1 MYFPANS
8 LHSRSTHLSSN
19 NKNHELEGK
28 TRTEVII
35 AWQQAVTETH
45 ISNNIALGQAKAR
58 ASVTYPQS
66 QKLTELATRNA
77 AKLKARTKKLNFAL
91 VTSQVVVVA
100 FIIAIVA
107 IGYRAPVEATQS
119 GDTASVLEQDQPSV
133 DQVAAADVAA
143 SAAQSANMLVQA
155 NVSSLAIDLNNKT
168 DLAQTDNSFISKPQ
182 IVSQST
188 GRKGVTSYVTKDG
201 DSVQTV
207 AAAFG
212 ISEDTVRWANNL
224 TSDNLKAGTKLTIP
238 SITGVLYTVKAGD
251 TADQLASKYQS
262 DKDRIITFNDLEL
275 TGLNAGQQIIIPDG
289 ILPANERPGYVA
301 PVSSYSSASATT
313 AINSTFVAGNGYAYG
328 YCTYYAYNRRAE
340 LGRPIGG
347 NWGNAVSWA
356 AMARAQGFRVD
367 NIPEAGAVIQNGGGW
382 GGYGHVGIVE
392 RVNSDGSLTVS
403 DMNYVGWNII
413 STRTVPASSV
423 GSYNYIH

>member
-1 MYFPANS
+1 M
-8 LHSRSTHLSSN
+8 
-19 NKNHELEGK
+19 
-28 TRTEVII
+28 
-35 AWQQAVTETH
+35 ETH
-45 ISNNIALGQAKAR
+45 ISNNIALGQAKA
-58 ASVTYPQS
+58 ATPVSSPQG
-66 QKLTELATRNA
+66 QKLSDIATKNA
-77 AKLKARTKKLNFAL
+77 AKLRARTKKLNFAL

-119 GDTASVLEQDQPSV
+119 DNAQSILEQGQPSV

-143 SAAQSANMLVQA
+143 SVAQSTNMLVSA
-155 NVSSLAIDLNNKT
+155 NVSSLAIDLNTKT
-168 DLAQTDNSFISKPQ
+168 DLAQTDSSFISKPQ

-201 DSVQTV
+201 DSVKSV
-207 AAAFG
+207 AASFG

-238 SITGVLYTVKAGD
+238 SVTGVLYTVKSGD
-251 TADQLASKYQS
+251 DAVKLASKYQA
-262 DKDRIITFNDLEL
+262 DKDRIITYNDAEL
-275 TGLNAGQQIIIPDG
+275 TGLKVGQQIIIPDG

-301 PVSSYSSASATT
+301 PTTYSSSNASATT

-340 LGRPIGG
+340 LGRPISG

-367 NIPEAGAVIQNGGGW
+367 HTPEAGAVIQNGGGW
-382 GGYGHVGIVE
+382 GGYGHVGVVE

>member
-1 MYFPANS
+1 M
-8 LHSRSTHLSSN
+8 
-19 NKNHELEGK
+19 EM
-28 TRTEVII
+28 
-35 AWQQAVTETH
+35 H
-45 ISNNIALGQAKAR
+45 ISNNIALGQAKANG
-58 ASVTYPQS
+58 SVSSPQG
-66 QKLTELATRNA
+66 QKLSDIATKNA
-77 AKLKARTKKLNFAL
+77 AKLRARTKKLNFAL

-119 GDTASVLEQDQPSV
+119 GSAQSILEQDQPSV

-143 SAAQSANMLVQA
+143 SVAQSTNMLVSA
-155 NVSSLAIDLNNKT
+155 NVSSLAIDLNTKT
-168 DLAQTDNSFISKPQ
+168 DLAQTDSSFISKPQ

-188 GRKGVTSYVTKDG
+188 GRKGVTSYITKDG
-201 DSVQTV
+201 DSVKSV

-224 TSDNLKAGTKLTIP
+224 TSDNLKAGSKLTIP
-238 SITGVLYTVKAGD
+238 SVTGVLYTVKDGD
-251 TADQLASKYQS
+251 DAAKLANKYQA
-262 DKDRIITFNDLEL
+262 DKDRIITYNDAEL
-275 TGLNAGQQIIIPDG
+275 TGLKVGQQIIIPDG
-289 ILPANERPGYVA
+289 ILPSNERPGYVT
-301 PVSSYSSASATT
+301 PTSSYSSASATT
-313 AINSTFVAGNGYAYG
+313 SINSQFVAGNGYAYG

-340 LGRPIGG
+340 LGRPISG

-356 AMARAQGFRVD
+356 ASARAQGFRVD
-367 NIPEAGAVIQNGGGW
+367 HTPEAGAVIQNGGGW

-403 DMNYVGWNII
+403 DMNYAGWNVI
-413 STRTVPASSV
+413 STRTVPASSI

>member
-1 MYFPANS
+1 M
-8 LHSRSTHLSSN
+8 
-19 NKNHELEGK
+19 EM
-28 TRTEVII
+28 
-35 AWQQAVTETH
+35 H

-58 ASVTYPQS
+58 ASVTSPQG
-66 QKLTELATRNA
+66 QKLTELATKNA
-77 AKLKARTKKLNFAL
+77 AKLRARTKKLNFAL

-100 FIIAIVA
+100 FIIAIVT
-107 IGYRAPVEATQS
+107 IGYRAPVEATQTGS
-119 GDTASVLEQDQPSV
+119 NQSILEQGQPSV

-143 SAAQSANMLVQA
+143 SVAQSTNMLVSA
-155 NVSSLAIDLNNKT
+155 NVASLAIDLNNKT

-188 GRKGVTSYVTKDG
+188 GRTGVTTYTTKDG
-201 DSVQTV
+201 DDVKSV

-224 TSDNLKAGTKLTIP
+224 ASDNLKPSTKLTIP
-238 SITGVLYTVKAGD
+238 SITGVVYTVKSGD
-251 TADQLASKYQS
+251 DAAKLASKYQA
-262 DKDRIITFNDLEL
+262 DKDRIITYNDAEL
-275 TGLNAGQQIIIPDG
+275 TGLKVGQQIIIPDG
-289 ILPANERPGYVA
+289 ILPENERPGYVA
-301 PVSSYSSASATT
+301 PTTSYSSSRVSATT
-313 AINSTFVAGNGYAYG
+313 SINSTFVAGNGYAYG

-356 AMARAQGFRVD
+356 ASARAQGFTVD
-367 NIPEAGAVIQNGGGW
+367 HSPEAGAVIQNGGGW

-403 DMNYVGWNII
+403 DMNYAGWNII